1 MARQLDPNGQSLY
14 ARFSRYLSDGDDRL
28 DQDMIREVDA
38 PPAVHD
44 PEPVPP
50 SAPFPPVAEG
60 VKTRHTRV
68 ATVAYQ
74 MIAMLLT
81 AAISLLLIWT
91 TAKLPSFGDAQN
103 PAHNEVARRYV
114 ENGMDETGSV
124 NLVTGMILDYRAFD
138 TLGESNVLF
147 TAACVVLM
155 LLRAGSREERIEIE
169 ADERMEDR
177 NRDEI
182 LQTAARVLIPM
193 IMMFGCYVILNGHL
207 SPGGGFSGGAV
218 IGAAMIL
225 YLNAFGSGASGRFLT
240 IRTFRFVSV
249 LALSFYSLSKAY
261 SFFTGANHLPSVFAT
276 GVIGNLFSAG
286 LIPYLNIAVGLVVC
300 FTMYAFFALF
310 RKGDI

>member
-1 MARQLDPNGQSLY
+1 MELLKQ
-14 ARFSRYLSDGDDRL
+14 
-28 DQDMIREVDA
+28 
-38 PPAVHD
+38 
-44 PEPVPP
+44 
-50 SAPFPPVAEG
+50 
-60 VKTRHTRV
+60 
-68 ATVAYQ
+68 YQ
-74 MIAMLLT
+74 ADIMLLLSGICGIIT
-81 AAISLLLIWT
+81 LLIYMT
-91 TAKLPSFGDAQN
+91 NTISEKRKLALMQLEICAMFLVIADRRAYIFRGDTSDLGWWMVRISNFLVFFLTLAVIYSFDL
-103 PAHNEVARRYV
+103 Y
-114 ENGMDETGSV
+114 
-124 NLVTGMILDYRAFD
+124 LVD
-138 TLGESNVLF
+138 LF
-147 TAACVVLM
+147 THEGGLEKAPRR
-155 LLRAGSREERIEIE
+155 LRAVKWLTLVGFALVIISQFTGFYYTFDEMNRYQREPGFVVCY
-169 ADERMEDR
+169 M
-177 NRDEI
+177 
-182 LQTAARVLIPM
+182 IPM

-261 SFFTGANHLPSVFAT
+261 SFFTGANHLPSVFTT

>member
-1 MARQLDPNGQSLY
+1 MARRLDPNGRNLY
-14 ARFSRYLSDGDDRL
+14 ARLFRYLSEGDDRL
-28 DQDMIREVDA
+28 DQDMIRAVEA
-38 PPAVHD
+38 PPAESGREAAPD
-44 PEPVPP
+44 PAPPEPV
-50 SAPFPPVAEG
+50 AEKALQRRSRAARIFYG
-60 VKTRHTRV
+60 VT
-68 ATVAYQ
+68 AT
-74 MIAMLLT
+74 LLT
-81 AAISLLLIWT
+81 ALISLLLIRT
-91 TAKLPSFGDAQN
+91 TAALPSFGDARN
-103 PAHNEVARRYV
+103 PANNEVSRRYL
-114 ENGMDETGSV
+114 EDGMRETGSV

-155 LLRAGSREERIEIE
+155 FLRGGSKEEQIEIE

-182 LQTAARVLIPM
+182 LQTVARILVPLV
-193 IMMFGCYVILNGHL
+193 MMFGCYVILNGHL

-218 IGAAMIL
+218 LGAAMIL
-225 YLNAFGSGASGRFLT
+225 SLNAFGSGTMKRFLT

-249 LALSFYSLSKAY
+249 AALSFYSLSKAY
-261 SFFTGANHLPSVFAT
+261 SFFTGANHLPSVFTT

-310 RKGDI
+310 RKGDV